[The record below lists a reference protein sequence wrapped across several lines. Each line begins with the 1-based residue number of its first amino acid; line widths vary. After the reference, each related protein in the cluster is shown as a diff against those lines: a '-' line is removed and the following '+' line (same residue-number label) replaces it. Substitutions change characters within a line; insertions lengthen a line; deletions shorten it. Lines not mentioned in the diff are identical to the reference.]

1 MMLCNKCHTLACTG
15 EAAVEARNVFY
26 YLTYAGAVDLDAV
39 TDTKMRKVSK

>member
-1 MMLCNKCHTLACTG
+1 MKLCIERHNLACTG